1 MTAMNLPNK
10 IINRLR
16 FLRLLFTDRRTYRLM
31 QQVITQGWTYLNR
44 GALLELHDSIAAL
57 ERTQPSG
64 IFVEAGCALGGSAIV
79 ITQAKATNRPLYVYD
94 AFGMIPPPSERDHGD
109 AHERY
114 AAIKAGRSAG
124 IRGQQYY
131 GYEENLLKKVQD
143 NFARCG
149 LPAAENQVQFV
160 AGFYEETL
168 QIDQPVA
175 LAHIDCDWHDSVMTC
190 LERIEPHLVK
200 GGLLIID
207 DYDEW
212 SGCKRAV
219 DSYFANRKDEF
230 DFILKS
236 RLHIVRK

>member
-1 MTAMNLPNK
+1 
-10 IINRLR
+10 
-16 FLRLLFTDRRTYRLM
+16 
-31 QQVITQGWTYLNR
+31 
-44 GALLELHDSIAAL
+44 
-57 ERTQPSG
+57 
-64 IFVEAGCALGGSAIV
+64 
-79 ITQAKATNRPLYVYD
+79 
-94 AFGMIPPPSERDHGD
+94 
-109 AHERY
+109 
-114 AAIKAGRSAG
+114 
-124 IRGQQYY
+124 
-131 GYEENLLKKVQD
+131 
-143 NFARCG
+143 
-149 LPAAENQVQFV
+149 VQFV